1 MSLQFPSEEAVWAIL
16 GLIPAEIQSRGG
28 RFLVRSDGSI
38 LVEALLPLEV
48 SARLLSSG
56 VEPGPAFE
64 GEPFLHWAQL
74 ISPIPDPQTD
84 LHEVLFVLPE
94 GEGWLPLAAE
104 LVRLGCGEQSIGQL
118 DRGDW
123 AIRAQRAPY
132 YGVLR
137 VSDGPGGAYARAGSD
152 QVWVEIGWQ
161 HPIVAQIWVPEG
173 TLLLIDRSGRW
184 RRVATPEWTDL
195 TDRMELALPPATE
208 HTSASPGERLV
219 VQLRLISASRSVPPS
234 LWWAPPPADASL
246 DALVSSLPESVLERL
261 EFARFV
267 QDDQPAALIRARPGT
282 PPPTLEGLVPFVPHP
297 HLGSLFV
304 PWGRTLDPPLQPR
317 TVRRLLDPG
326 PGRIGWVV
334 DEAEGLRA
342 HVIDESAFFPLL
354 EHVLYLVDH
363 DASAMEAWMG
373 STLFDWAPLGLPVA
387 GRAPQQPQAR
397 PQTPRPQQSRT
408 PQQRPIPRRREAPT
422 PQEAEPQPEAT
433 PQFTVDLAT
442 PGAVEQELHR
452 IQEAW
457 RSDPTRDELWSAMA
471 MLHHALDDPREAA
484 LCWTRALW
492 AAGPDERRAL
502 VERWAEQLPLP
513 GSLPTEATPG
523 PVTAVVAHL
532 LAGAQIASPPELQR
546 WLDTHDPALDVRSRW
561 LARRRVAELA
571 GGDALALARARDAI
585 LASIR
590 SGLVPIR
597 DVPSFLRTSTTAE
610 ERHQLA
616 SSLSWMEEHLLAAA
630 PHSGQPRYS
639 RCYARLT
646 LAWAHAS
653 LGIDEPAQVALEIAR
668 DELPFDD
675 PIHRVL
681 FGLYRAA
688 IEAARCGL
696 PQETPP
702 PLEVREDLEQLP
714 RFERYKVDRL
724 RNQSLSILAE
734 PGMADP
740 FHAFVLTERPELPAL
755 SPEELHPELQ
765 RRLDSLPGAESPRN
779 VLLAVLQG
787 VVALDEAAGIELFER
802 AVAAAVELAA
812 FDDRVPVLTEAVGV
826 AAALRRP
833 STVEAILPP
842 LSAGLLGLLEHDP
855 QSIKPF
861 IRLLPRAL
869 ARCDLARAGRQLFQ
883 TLWDAC
889 PGGHETATVRLRLA
903 GALGSV
909 GSSVEGEAQRAL
921 RRLESGDLPLD
932 ERLAILDATAD
943 LATPLPLG
951 EAIELWGRL
960 VPQAGRAEDL
970 FATNS
975 HFSLSYLRV
984 VEVLAAAHVHPD
996 RLLSAEGRAQID
1008 EDEHR
1013 VRLRIHQEDHL

>member
-1 MSLQFPSEEAVWAIL
+1 MPLRFPSEEAIWAIL
-16 GLIPAEIQSRGG
+16 GLIPPEIQARGG
-28 RFLVRSDGSI
+28 RFAARDDGSVVVDAPLPPEVAI
-38 LVEALLPLEV
+38 ALLE
-48 SARLLSSG
+48 AG
-56 VEPGPAFE
+56 AEQGPAVE

-74 ISPIPDPQTD
+74 ISPLPDAETD
-84 LHEVLFVLPE
+84 LHEVLFVLPP
-94 GEGWLPLAAE
+94 GGGWLPLAAE

-137 VSDGPGGAYARAGSD
+137 VSDGPGAAYARAGSD
-152 QVWVEIGWQ
+152 QIWVEIGWQ
-161 HPIVAQIWVPEG
+161 HPLVRQLWVPEG
-173 TLLLIDRSGRW
+173 TLLLIARDGSW
-184 RRVATPEWTDL
+184 RRVATPRWTDL
-195 TDRMELALPPATE
+195 TDRMELALPPATA
-208 HTSASPGERLV
+208 HTSAPPGERLV
-219 VQLRLISASRSVPPS
+219 VRLRLVSAPRVVPPS
-234 LWWAPPPADASL
+234 LWWVPPSADERL
-246 DALVSSLPESVLERL
+246 DTLVSGLPEDVLERL
-261 EFARFV
+261 EFARFG
-267 QDDQPAALIRARPGT
+267 QEGQPAALIRARPGT
-282 PPPTLEGLVPFVPHP
+282 PPPTLEGLVPLVPHP
-297 HLGSLFV
+297 HLGALFM
-304 PWGRTLDPPLQPR
+304 PWGQTLDPPLQPR

-326 PGRIGWVV
+326 PGRIGWVMT
-334 DEAEGLRA
+334 EEQGLRA
-342 HVIDESAFFPLL
+342 HVIDDAAFFPLL

-363 DASAMEAWMG
+363 DAAAMEAWMG
-373 STLFDWAPLGLPVA
+373 SSLFDWAPLGLPVA
-387 GRAPQQPQAR
+387 GQPQRPAPVKPEISRPRPAQAPQ
-397 PQTPRPQQSRT
+397 PRPIQ
-408 PQQRPIPRRREAPT
+408 RRRGAAP
-422 PQEAEPQPEAT
+422 PGPEPDLPLVPRVTA
-433 PQFTVDLAT
+433 DLAT
-442 PGAVEQELHR
+442 PGAAERELHR
-452 IQEAW
+452 LQAAW
-457 RSDPTRDELWSAMA
+457 REEPTRDELWSAMA

-492 AAGPDERRAL
+492 GAEPASREVL
-502 VERWAEQLPLP
+502 VARWAEQLPLP
-513 GSLPTEATPG
+513 ESLPTEATPG

-532 LAGAQIASPPELQR
+532 LAGAPIASPPDLQR
-546 WLDTHDPALDVRSRW
+546 WLDLHDPVLDVRSRW

-610 ERHQLA
+610 ERHQLT
-616 SSLSWMEEHLLAAA
+616 SSLTWMEEHLLAAA

-653 LGIDEPAQVALEIAR
+653 LGIDEPAQAALEAAR
-668 DELPFDD
+668 DDLPFDD

-688 IEAARCGL
+688 IEAARGGL

-702 PLEVREDLEQLP
+702 PLEVREELERLP

-740 FHAFVLTERPELPAL
+740 FHAFVLTERPDLPAL
-755 SPEELHPELQ
+755 APEELLPELR
-765 RRLDSLPGAESPRN
+765 RRLDELASEEDQRLA
-779 VLLAVLQG
+779 LLAVLQG
-787 VVALDEAAGIELFER
+787 VVALDEATGIELFER
-802 AVAAAVELAA
+802 AVAAAVDLEAP
-812 FDDRVPVLTEAVGV
+812 DDRVPVLTEAVGV

-833 STVEAILPP
+833 HAAKIILPA
-842 LSAGLLGLLEHDP
+842 LSVGLHGLLERDP

-861 IRLLPRAL
+861 IRVLPRAL
-869 ARCDLARAGRQLFQ
+869 ARCDLAGAGRELFGS
-883 TLWDAC
+883 LREAVAVS
-889 PGGHETATVRLRLA
+889 HETATVRLRLA

-909 GSSVEGEAQRAL
+909 GGSVEGEAQRAL
-921 RRLESGDLPLD
+921 QRLENVELSLD

-943 LATPLPLG
+943 LATPLPLD
-951 EAIELWGRL
+951 EAIALWGRL
-960 VPQAGRAEDL
+960 VPQAARAEDL

-1008 EDEHR
+1008 EDEHL